1 MALDYVTKQ
10 YGKAS
15 DKDKLNM
22 ILNIIMQNCMSE
34 LPVNICSNILIIIN
48 SIQRFQLLNE
58 DNCLVVDHS
67 LKSLQQWK
75 WSWNE
80 KRLKKDGFDSK
91 GFLEMPEIACLLI
104 VGA

>member
-58 DNCLVVDHS
+58 DNCLGSVSSHFNS
-67 LKSLQQWK
+67 G
-75 WSWNE
+75 N
-80 KRLKKDGFDSK
+80 G
-91 GFLEMPEIACLLI
+91 
-104 VGA
+104 VGMRRD